1 MRTATKLNRGFRFDV
16 ALAVLAACLVADAM
30 TFTGQPEDGVC
41 VELPE
46 TTAFTAAA
54 WVNVQSAS
62 SPISRYPRL
71 VQMPCGYLHLM
82 DSSETSEAAGIL
94 LALNVPKDLVPR
106 GISSWQFARVLP
118 LKRWAHVAI
127 VCRADSSVPPEL
139 YINGSR
145 VNDRALARPLPAVFK
160 GGTATIGNVAP
171 GGNRPLDGRVEDGYF
186 KPYALMAEE
195 IADLARVTPDGTP
208 PVPYVRT
215 FHDELPIIDLS
226 HDTFRQTVIASGA
239 DGVYQGHPTTIVAP
253 DGTIFCV
260 WTIKHGGK
268 CGPMAKSTD
277 GGKTWTRCDGVM
289 PENYGKSH
297 CNCPTLQT
305 VIRPDGGT
313 NLVVFSAKKGGCGI
327 VISPDGGQS
336 WWEAPTAKLSAG
348 MPPTGFMMLKD
359 GTAALFGQIRNDPK
373 VKTDRATDDQ
383 SVWMSVSKDG
393 GWTWGPMRIVATAP
407 AKNLCEPFCLR
418 SPDGAELCLLIREN
432 RHSSRSMMCF
442 SRDEGKTW
450 TKPEDTSWGLTGD
463 RHEGIYLPDG
473 RLFIAFRD
481 QAKESSTKGQ
491 YMAWVGSYAD
501 LRAGRPG
508 DFRVHLLD
516 HLGENAWDTG
526 YSGVELLADGT
537 ILCTTYMHY
546 RPSDKAHSVVCTRFR
561 PSDLKL
567 DTNKEKVK

>member
-1 MRTATKLNRGFRFDV
+1 MTTCMAIF
-16 ALAVLAACLVADAM
+16 AAACAVAQTM
-30 TFTGQPEDGVC
+30 TFSDRPEDGVC
-41 VELPE
+41 VDVPE
-46 TTAFTAAA
+46 TTAFTVAA

-62 SPISRYPRL
+62 SKASRYPRL
-71 VQMPCGYLHLM
+71 VQLPCGYLHLI
-82 DSSETSEAAGIL
+82 DDLAEPEASSIL
-94 LALNVPKDLVPR
+94 LGLNVPKDLVPR
-106 GISSWQFARVLP
+106 GISSWSFARVLP
-118 LKRWAHVAI
+118 LKRWAHVAV
-127 VCRADSSVPPEL
+127 VCRADSSAVPEL

-145 VNDRALARPLPAVFK
+145 VKARALARPLPSVFK
-160 GGTATIGNVAP
+160 GGTATIGNSSV
-171 GGNRPLDGRVEDGYF
+171 GGNRPLDGRVADFRFEPRAYT
-186 KPYALMAEE
+186 AAE
-195 IADLARVTPDGTP
+195 IADLARATPDGTP

-226 HDTFRQTVIASGA
+226 QDTFRQTVIASGV

-253 DGTIFCV
+253 NGTLYCV

-268 CGPMAKSTD
+268 CGPMAKSAD
-277 GGKTWTRCDGVM
+277 GGKTWTRCDNIM

-327 VISPDGGQS
+327 VISPDGGKS

-359 GTAALFGQIRNDPK
+359 GSAALFGQIRNDPK
-373 VKTDRATDDQ
+373 VKTDHAKDDQ
-383 SVWMSVSKDG
+383 SVWMSISKDG
-393 GWTWGPMRIVATAP
+393 GWTWGPMRVVATAP
-407 AKNLCEPFCLR
+407 QKNLCEPFCLR
-418 SPDGAELCLLIREN
+418 SPDGTELCLLIREN
-432 RHSSRSMMCF
+432 RHTSRSMMCF

-450 TKPEDTSWGLTGD
+450 TKPEDTCWGLTGD

-481 QAKESSTKGQ
+481 RALGSSTLGQ

-501 LRAGRPG
+501 LRAGKPG

-516 HLGENAWDTG
+516 HVGENEWDTG

-546 RPSDKAHSVVCTRFR
+546 RLSDKAHSVVCTRFR
-561 PSDLKL
+561 QSDLTKVL
-567 DTNKEKVK
+567 NQAKE